1 MELFLILLGATI
13 IFFAISLRHIPAD
26 PPHIAVVTLLGQ
38 RLKKIKKEGYR
49 LFPFYPVIYNAVL
62 INMTKK
68 NQDLPPQVVRT
79 RDLAELEIS
88 VSLTWTPNEDYAIE
102 YLNHGGENGV
112 KNILADMV
120 RERLREWAI
129 SVDRG
134 HKDWEEALRAQDE
147 ATTMLMKEIA
157 GLPSDL
163 SKEKQKEIIMKIRTG
178 DGVQPIPQLG
188 ITLNRLNIGEIKP
201 EGELARVAELMVKE
215 QKERE
220 GEKVEISHAMDRIQE
235 IMDKLGCSYT
245 QAIELFQTE
254 RGKVSKKITEIKG
267 SVSDDVRKAV
277 ERIIETWQSK
287 KGG

>member
-1 MELFLILLGATI
+1 MELLILIGATL
-13 IFFAISLRHIPAD
+13 IFLAISLRHIPAD
-26 PPHIAVVTLLGQ
+26 PPHIAVVTFLGR
-38 RLKKIKKEGYR
+38 RLRKFKREGYR

-79 RDLAELEIS
+79 HDLAELEIN

-102 YLNHGGENGV
+102 YLNHGEESGV
-112 KNILADMV
+112 RNILADMV

-134 HKDWEEALRAQDE
+134 PKNWEEALRAKDE
-147 ATTMLMKEIA
+147 ATLVLIRDIA
-157 GLPSDL
+157 GLPVDL
-163 SKEKQKEIIMKIRTG
+163 SKEEEKEIIRKIRMG
-178 DGVQPIPQLG
+178 DGVQPISQLG

-201 EGELARVAELMVKE
+201 RGELARAAELVVKE
-215 QKERE
+215 KKERE
-220 GEKVEISHAMDRIQE
+220 GEKVELYHAMERIKE
-235 IMDKLGCSYT
+235 IMEALGCSYT

-267 SVSDDVRKAV
+267 NVSDDVRKA
-277 ERIIETWQSK
+277 IEQILDHWNK
-287 KGG
+287 IRGG